1 MAPLTVKQVFDKS
14 FRLKQGVNAS
24 GIVQKIFLKNKENE
38 NIKLIEHLTNVVQR
52 RSFSLFVNTQNT
64 FRLTMPQTSG
74 RKNFFLAIPAQDG
87 TINNIVC
94 TKTAFCCTSI
104 CQHNRYHDAVNAD
117 VRIRLFY
124 VCLFFGG
131 S

>member
-14 FRLKQGVNAS
+14 VRLKQGVNAS

-74 RKNFFLAIPAQDG
+74 RKNFFLAIPA
-87 TINNIVC
+87 
-94 TKTAFCCTSI
+94 
-104 CQHNRYHDAVNAD
+104 
-117 VRIRLFY
+117 
-124 VCLFFGG
+124 
-131 S
+131 